1 MITFGDIYVCVCLWL
16 ITKSYGLIGT
26 WRTSYGLIG
35 TWRTTQ
41 ENSATTVHM
50 ALS

>member
-1 MITFGDIYVCVCLWL
+1 MEMKLYKMLVKIKLVLMVIQDHMN
-16 ITKSYGLIGT
+16 K
-26 WRTSYGLIG
+26 IG

-50 ALS
+50 ALA